1 MANVTFFIEP
11 QSFPTTTVTADQLSQ
26 DTFISLT
33 FNEQKNSIKG
43 GGMGHGRSCHP
54 IACPVRITASLTFSL
69 RNAGATLDAP
79 LAVVPHSSKW
89 QWTWS
94 AKITTA
100 LRLVARDVN
109 PKLVLRREDI
119 SARVMRA
126 SGAMALLLG
135 GIDYEKIKLL
145 VRQRSIQMMTYLHTS
160 DHPLPQNFYAI
171 MVDHGEYAK
180 SPNPYHFSFICSLS
194 EEQGGGGW
202 ELPGGLA
209 QGSG

>member
-1 MANVTFFIEP
+1 
-11 QSFPTTTVTADQLSQ
+11 
-26 DTFISLT
+26 
-33 FNEQKNSIKG
+33 
-43 GGMGHGRSCHP
+43 MGHGRSCHP
-54 IACPVRITASLTFSL
+54 IACPVRITAPLTFSL
-69 RNAGATLDAP
+69 RDAGETLDTP

-109 PKLVLRREDI
+109 PKLGLRREDI

-126 SGAMALLLG
+126 GGAMALLLG
-135 GIDYEKIKLL
+135 VIDYEKIKLL
-145 VRQRSIQMMTYLHTS
+145 VRQRSIQMMMYLHTS
-160 DHPLPQNFYAI
+160 AHPLLQNFYAI

-194 EEQGGGGW
+194 EEQGGGAGNSQVGW
-202 ELPGGLA
+202 LKGVGDRV
-209 QGSG
+209 S